1 MDGGVCHWRLH
12 WAGEQWDV
20 GRWQAGRVGG
30 SEGKPC
36 LVNTLAICHRDI
48 FSIRTVVTLVDCL
61 SFFLVLLKIN
71 FPSGFSHYF
80 LLWAYR
86 SESQAPGYQS
96 TQDLLGQSLLS
107 MIWL

>member
-30 SEGKPC
+30 LEGKPC
-36 LVNTLAICHRDI
+36 LVNTLAICHCDI
-48 FSIRTVVTLVDCL
+48 CSTGTIVTLVDCL
-61 SFFLVLLKIN
+61 SFSLVLLKIN

-80 LLWAYR
+80 LLWATKVSHRRRAIKALKTCLVRAYCR
-86 SESQAPGYQS
+86 
-96 TQDLLGQSLLS
+96 
-107 MIWL
+107 